1 MDKIKNYAIAI
12 LTGLLVLSLFTQP
25 AQSAAKAPKQ
35 YDALKLA
42 QYSACLQFTYQGKDE
57 DTGRFNMRA
66 DLAMA
71 ETLASCSYLKP

>member
-1 MDKIKNYAIAI
+1 MNNFKNLLIAI
-12 LTGLLVLSLFTQP
+12 LTGLLALTLFTQP
-25 AQSAAKAPKQ
+25 AQSAPKT
-35 YDALKLA
+35 YDALKLV
-42 QYSACLQFTYQGKDE
+42 QYSACLQFTNQGKDE